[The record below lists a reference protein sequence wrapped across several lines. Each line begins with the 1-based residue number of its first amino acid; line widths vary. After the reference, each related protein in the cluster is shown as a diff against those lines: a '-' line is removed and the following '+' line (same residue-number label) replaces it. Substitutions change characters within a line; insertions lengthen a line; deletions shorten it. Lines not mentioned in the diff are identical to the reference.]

1 MRVLFRLFLFVLFGL
16 PAVLVVVALL
26 ALEDEPALEST
37 GELSAASIKRAR
49 ALVGAHDPRAL
60 SAGTVRTLRLKQADL
75 QLAASYAATRV
86 GRGGAKVS
94 VVPGRMHVAASSELP
109 LNDAGGSG
117 HYLNVVLTLEQSV
130 SGAPR
135 VTQLSVG
142 AVPVPAF
149 LANAALR
156 WALTSSTPN
165 QPAATLLR
173 EVVMTPGELAVTY
186 EWRPDVLDGLR
197 ARVISDQ
204 DRGRLEFYQRALV
217 RNVTKL
223 AKDSSVAALLGPMF
237 ALAEQRSD
245 ELTAIA
251 ENRALLLVL
260 SAYSNGRGLSG
271 LVPQAQDWP
280 KPRRVTLRLRNR
292 RDSAQ
297 HYLTSAGLVVLG
309 GNRFA
314 DVIGLAK
321 EVADAG
327 GGSGFSF
334 TDLAADRA
342 GTLLGETA
350 LYSQASARALQRKLA
365 RGVADSALAP
375 KLNDLPEYLSEAEFK
390 RRYGSLRSAEY
401 RAEIARIERRLA
413 VLTLYRRMK

>member
-109 LNDAGGSG
+109 LNDVGGSG

-223 AKDSSVAALLGPMF
+223 AKDSSVAALLGP
-237 ALAEQRSD
+237 RH
-245 ELTAIA
+245 
-251 ENRALLLVL
+251 
-260 SAYSNGRGLSG
+260 
-271 LVPQAQDWP
+271 
-280 KPRRVTLRLRNR
+280 LRLGEAAAEEEEGAPAAAALIRFR
-292 RDSAQ
+292 SGSWDRPLSPPPSASSSS
-297 HYLTSAGLVVLG
+297 SA
-309 GNRFA
+309 
-314 DVIGLAK
+314 K
-321 EVADAG
+321 Q
-327 GGSGFSF
+327 GGSLFS
-334 TDLAADRA
+334 A
-342 GTLLGETA
+342 TA
-350 LYSQASARALQRKLA
+350 VAS
-365 RGVADSALAP
+365 S
-375 KLNDLPEYLSEAEFK
+375 
-390 RRYGSLRSAEY
+390 
-401 RAEIARIERRLA
+401 
-413 VLTLYRRMK
+413 T